1 MTKPIKVVKGHFSS
15 ISSMLGYCKLLH
27 DELSATYVIIHS
39 IQSGLKTKQKAGV
52 PINHFVGQNPPLWQ
66 IIVPI
71 VEKGKV
77 VRCGQWLKNEDKKK
91 LEEPGFGRRHFW
103 TPPHACETDHSS
115 LVGWD
120 DTEKTTNDERKDYV
134 ADWRWHREDQKR
146 KHRLRCGLGM
156 TRTRPDQVAADGFLV
171 RTWWGMIGEWGG
183 KDLKINNICH
193 GRFCWNIG
201 PYSCIDQMPLVD
213 RNQSKTAW
221 EREALCSS
229 ES

>member
-1 MTKPIKVVKGHFSS
+1 M
-15 ISSMLGYCKLLH
+15 
-27 DELSATYVIIHS
+27 
-39 IQSGLKTKQKAGV
+39 
-52 PINHFVGQNPPLWQ
+52 
-66 IIVPI
+66 
-71 VEKGKV
+71 
-77 VRCGQWLKNEDKKK
+77 
-91 LEEPGFGRRHFW
+91 EEPGFGRRHLW
-103 TPPHACETDHSS
+103 TPAHACETDHSS

-193 GRFCWNIG
+193 VHFCWWDPI
-201 PYSCIDQMPLVD
+201 SCIDQMPLVD

-221 EREALCSS
+221 GKNPHLLQDIQECEETSKRPFKGQLKIEIKARQRGREKPYVHQSPSSLQDWDRVHPVLTGQHFSSVSLIIRFSWQISAVASRPCNKMTALCCSNAGDIML
-229 ES
+229 